1 MMSTN
6 CIHAAKGF
14 IATVLLGLTLQAGA
28 AEPAHAGLQRAE
40 AELRRVLSYE
50 LADVKSRQDLAA
62 HLRLAAAA
70 SPLNALSP
78 GARERFLDS
87 LVFNDRG
94 LVEYRFDD
102 MKRELSVTQA
112 YRILRLFGAAD
123 SAPFLR
129 TMQPRDEVDAGIQSF
144 MHVEDHEGGKCISPG
159 TCEMFHPHY
168 ICTSNC

>member
-14 IATVLLGLTLQAGA
+14 VAAVLLGLTLQAGA
-28 AEPAHAGLQRAE
+28 AEPAHAGVQRAD

-50 LADVKSRQDLAA
+50 LADVKSRDDLAA
-62 HLRLAAAA
+62 HLRTAGAA
-70 SPLNALSP
+70 SPLNALST

-87 LVFNDRG
+87 LVFNDKG

-102 MKRELSVTQA
+102 LQSELSVAEA
-112 YRILRLFGAAD
+112 YRILGLFGAAE
-123 SAPFLR
+123 SASFLR
-129 TMQPRDEVDAGIQSF
+129 EMHPRNAVDAGIQSF
-144 MHVEDHEGGKCISPG
+144 MHVEDHEGGRCISPG
-159 TCEMFHPHY
+159 TCEMLHPHY

>member
-14 IATVLLGLTLQAGA
+14 VAAVLLGLTLQAGA
-28 AEPAHAGLQRAE
+28 AEPAHAGLQRAD

-50 LADVKSRQDLAA
+50 LADVKSRQELAA
-62 HLRLAAAA
+62 YLRLAGAT

-78 GARERFLDS
+78 AARDRFLDS
-87 LVFNDRG
+87 LVFNENG
-94 LVEYRFDD
+94 LAEYRFDD
-102 MKRELSVTQA
+102 LQSELSVTQA

-129 TMQPRDEVDAGIQSF
+129 AMHPRDEVDAGIQSF
-144 MHVEDHEGGKCISPG
+144 MQVGDHEGGKCVSRG
-159 TCEMFHPHY
+159 TCEMLHINY

>member
-1 MMSTN
+1 MMSTH

-14 IATVLLGLTLQAGA
+14 VATILLGLAFQAGA
-28 AEPAHAGLQRAE
+28 TGPAHAGLQRAD

-50 LADVKSRQDLAA
+50 LADVKSRQDLAE
-62 HLRLAAAA
+62 HLRLAGTA

-87 LVFNDRG
+87 LVFNENG
-94 LVEYRFDD
+94 LVEYRYDD
-102 MKRELSVTQA
+102 LARELSVTQA
-112 YRILRLFGAAD
+112 YRILRLFGAAE

-129 TMQPRDEVDAGIQSF
+129 TMRPRDEVDAGIQSF
-144 MHVEDHEGGKCISPG
+144 MRIDDHEGGKCVAPG
-159 TCEMFHPHY
+159 TCEMLHLHY